1 MHMSSLAKEVVGER
15 FGPNKKERSDML
27 GSFLHHGLTQE
38 EAESETL
45 VQLLVH
51 ITLLPHLLIP
61 RKVSRLRYYCHSHSR
76 DHASH
81 PYCASRTVDIVS

>member
-1 MHMSSLAKEVVGER
+1 LGLAKLLGLNFQYDNFSSLNFKKNLVADNIYNFSLAKEVVGRR
-15 FGPNKKERSDML
+15 FGPNKEERKDML

-51 ITLLPHLLIP
+51 IT
-61 RKVSRLRYYCHSHSR
+61 V
-76 DHASH
+76 
-81 PYCASRTVDIVS
+81 